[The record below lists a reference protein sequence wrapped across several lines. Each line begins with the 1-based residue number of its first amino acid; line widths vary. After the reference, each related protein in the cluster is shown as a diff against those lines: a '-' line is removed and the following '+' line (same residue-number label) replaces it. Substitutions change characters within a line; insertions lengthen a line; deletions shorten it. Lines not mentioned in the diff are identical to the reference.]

1 MGWGFGRLGS
11 LTRDDLRLAV
21 GAYVSLLTTDVAL
34 RVLGYRRL
42 LERIERAPAA
52 ATLSPRRLRRARRYA
67 GWLDV
72 AARRHFVPARCLHRS
87 LALHAWLRAKGL
99 PSELKI
105 GVRKESGELRAHAWV
120 VLGEHVVNDRQ
131 EAVAAF
137 APLAGSSAGVSA
149 PALRLLEKAQ

>member
-1 MGWGFGRLGS
+1 MGWSLGRLRS

-21 GAYVSLLTTDVAL
+21 GAYVALLTTDVAL

-42 LERIERAPAA
+42 VERIERGPAEA
-52 ATLSPRRLRRARRYA
+52 AISLRRLHRARRYA
-67 GWLDV
+67 GWLE
-72 AARRHFVPARCLHRS
+72 AASHRHVVRARCLHRS
-87 LALHAWLRAKGL
+87 LALHAWLRAKRL

-131 EAVAAF
+131 EAVAGF
-137 APLAGSSAGVSA
+137 APLAASGGVSV
-149 PALRLLEKAQ
+149 PDLRFLEMVR